1 MIGQFF
7 SSLTNKL
14 FTGALILA
22 LAFCTVQTVRL
33 GWANSDVKKANANL
47 KETQSAL
54 AMSEARH
61 TITRQSVTTLET
73 KLAAMI
79 EAGQLT
85 RKSVQDAL
93 TATKQQ
99 TDAMRSDADVIG
111 ALVGEN
117 CQTPAE
123 IMELEL

>member
-14 FTGALILA
+14 FAGALILA

-33 GWANSDVKKANANL
+33 GSAKSNL
-47 KETQSAL
+47 EKTRSAL

-123 IMELEL
+123 IMELDL